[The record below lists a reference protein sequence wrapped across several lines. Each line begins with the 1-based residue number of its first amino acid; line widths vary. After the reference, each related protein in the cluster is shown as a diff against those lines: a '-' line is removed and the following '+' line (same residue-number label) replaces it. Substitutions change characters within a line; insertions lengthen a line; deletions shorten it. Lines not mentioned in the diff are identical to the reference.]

1 MRLTSSARTVG
12 DGSTLQRVPASPRLV
27 ADSNL
32 SPIAVPLETPDELAN
47 RSLVVVDREL
57 FRLLPR
63 SLKCRD
69 GEGLLVCVDPNPG
82 DNLFHDRLPSHA
94 ALALT
99 R

>member
-1 MRLTSSARTVG
+1 M
-12 DGSTLQRVPASPRLV
+12 QRVPARARLV
-27 ADSNL
+27 ADANL

-57 FRLLPR
+57 VRLLPG
-63 SLKCRD
+63 SLKRRD
-69 GEGLLVCVDPNPG
+69 GQGLLVRVDPNPR
-82 DNLFHDRLPSHA
+82 DTPFHDRLPSHA